1 MKITKKM
8 MAAALALALALCM
21 AGCELPM
28 MGFDDYDVSSYIQA
42 LLDSSYHN
50 SHDKFV
56 SITQVPIENAQDNNL
71 STVQNAAINFCNIY
85 GVSPND
91 QQLAALEQVM
101 AQALAQAKYL
111 VKEEK
116 KVNGGYYIEV
126 EVTPITNFRGLSQ
139 QIAQLRTQ
147 AQEEAAQANRAAMAT
162 PVPTVSPEGEDGDGW
177 EDWDEGEE
185 EPTPSPTPTPEPSP
199 AVQVDPGQLFVEK
212 TIALCQG
219 QLSNITFDTQNII
232 IALDIRQT
240 AQGALQ
246 LDMNQLDTI
255 DKTVLLFQ

>member
-91 QQLAALEQVM
+91 QQLAALDD
-101 AQALAQAKYL
+101 ALARQLA
-111 VKEEK
+111 
-116 KVNGGYYIEV
+116 EV
-126 EVTPITNFRGLSQ
+126 
-139 QIAQLRTQ
+139 
-147 AQEEAAQANRAAMAT
+147 
-162 PVPTVSPEGEDGDGW
+162 
-177 EDWDEGEE
+177 
-185 EPTPSPTPTPEPSP
+185 
-199 AVQVDPGQLFVEK
+199 
-212 TIALCQG
+212 
-219 QLSNITFDTQNII
+219 
-232 IALDIRQT
+232 
-240 AQGALQ
+240 
-246 LDMNQLDTI
+246 
-255 DKTVLLFQ
+255 